1 MFNNFKFYLLI
12 IIIIRRINRIG
23 VNLRPCF
30 PARGPSVFLRSSSD
44 EKKKNTF
51 SSQNWAINGDNVCG
65 DDDGG
70 GGDED
75 DDEDDARH
83 RGSDI
88 ANFERELAW
97 YSVLRLF

>member
-1 MFNNFKFYLLI
+1 MKKKT
-12 IIIIRRINRIG
+12 R
-23 VNLRPCF
+23 
-30 PARGPSVFLRSSSD
+30 FLR
-44 EKKKNTF
+44 KTG
-51 SSQNWAINGDNVCG
+51 AINGDNVCG
-65 DDDGG
+65 DDDDGG

-75 DDEDDARH
+75 DNEDDARH

>member
-1 MFNNFKFYLLI
+1 MFP
-12 IIIIRRINRIG
+12 RART
-23 VNLRPCF
+23 LRV
-30 PARGPSVFLRSSSD
+30 PAKFLRR
-44 EKKKNTF
+44 KKNTF
-51 SSQNWAINGDNVCG
+51 PSQNGAIAGDD

-70 GGDED
+70 GAGDED

-88 ANFERELAW
+88 AIFERELAW